1 MVKNPHK
8 EGQLSLELVLLALA
22 LIVGGLIVGVE
33 LLKNQNFESTKV
45 TTVKNLS
52 TVGFANTASDTTSLS
67 LNSMGIVGNMGA
79 NIKIHNVKIIKK
91 LIKKLKFKAIETFGN
106 SKYIT
111 LYNVC

>member
-8 EGQLSLELVLLALA
+8 EGQLSLELVLLTLA

-52 TVGFANTASDTTSLS
+52 TVGFANTASDTTGGS
-67 LNSMGIVGNMGA
+67 LNTMRIVENIVI
-79 NIKIHNVKIIKK
+79 NIKIHHIKIIKK
-91 LIKKLKFKAIETFGN
+91 LNLKTIETFRN
-106 SKYIT
+106 PINIFYKVLFY
-111 LYNVC
+111 